1 MVGLRRDKM
10 MVDKLKLCLLL
21 SFVLGMIIG
30 YRIAVKSADA
40 QDIVTKDGEPVCTN
54 WLQFL
59 RDHPDERPIFTGYD
73 KDGQVIKILAKQ
85 GGGTWRLVL
94 LAAAEEA
101 KIGCAIFQGDRFL
114 AP

>member
-1 MVGLRRDKM
+1 MKQDAAWFIGVAVVAGFFGM
-10 MVDKLKLCLLL
+10 QWEY
-21 SFVLGMIIG
+21 FVNAPA
-30 YRIAVKSADA
+30 RA
-40 QDIVTKDGEPVCTN
+40 QDIVTKDGEAVCTN

-73 KDGQVIKILAKQ
+73 KDGQVIKILAKK
-85 GGGTWRLVL
+85 GGSWRLVI

-101 KIGCAIFQGDRFL
+101 RFGCAILQGERFL